1 MKVILYLFYLLV
13 AVIPG
18 ILLLFASSKFR
29 SHINTRCG
37 NLMITGS
44 VLVLLHLMSGTGNYL
59 IASFGSASDLAIFAQ
74 ANVWVSGIL
83 KYLGLVLL
91 GVGLLLFVRKRK
103 SKSII
108 DQVQ

>member
-13 AVIPG
+13 AVVPG

-37 NLMITGS
+37 NLMFVGS
-44 VLVLLHLMSGTGNYL
+44 VLVFLHLVSGTGSYL
-59 IASFGSASDLAIFAQ
+59 VASFGDASDLATFTQ
-74 ANVWVSGIL
+74 ANVWISGIL

-91 GVGLLLFVRKRK
+91 GVGLLLFVRDGK
-103 SKSII
+103 SNSFI